1 MRPSCAFWL
10 GWGCGPERSLASRS
24 TTSTGGPGNCAS
36 PGRADESSGFPCSLM
51 WEAIAAYL
59 ADGRSR
65 TSRSRMVFLKVVA
78 PFGPISAD
86 VVATVMYFA
95 CDRAGIPRFGPHRLR
110 HMVATETP
118 NERSCMGCIIPRKA
132 RGRRH
137 RGSGTGL
144 ADDGMQCLARNRRS
158 ALSCEGLVAADTTMS
173 HQLL

>member
-1 MRPSCAFWL
+1 
-10 GWGCGPERSLASRS
+10 
-24 TTSTGGPGNCAS
+24 
-36 PGRADESSGFPCSLM
+36 
-51 WEAIAAYL
+51 
-59 ADGRSR
+59 
-65 TSRSRMVFLKVVA
+65 MVFLKVVA

-137 RGSGTGL
+137 RGSETGL